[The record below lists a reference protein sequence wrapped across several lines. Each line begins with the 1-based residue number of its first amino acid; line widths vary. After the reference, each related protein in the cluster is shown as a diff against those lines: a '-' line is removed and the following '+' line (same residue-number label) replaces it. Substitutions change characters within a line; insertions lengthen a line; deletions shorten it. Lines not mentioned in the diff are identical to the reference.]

1 MATPAELLRDAG
13 LTDDEI
19 AATLGSFSADPRVA
33 KAFEQGTL
41 RQSDY
46 SRNMDALK
54 VKQSTLEANWQT
66 ANAEYVKMQTSLQ
79 TTQAEKDEAARKLAE
94 AESKLAAAPTFD
106 ATKVVT
112 PEAMQQQFQRYAAG
126 QTAYLGEVMD
136 ITDEHQQLFG
146 KRISPNQ
153 LMKEATAAGKSPVDY
168 WNEKYD
174 VPKKREEVATAAQD
188 ARDSSIR
195 EEERKKVLAEML
207 TPGSRPLR
215 DSDRPFYEPQ
225 NSGADYKNPWDET
238 GPSEEEKNLVASLA
252 EAGR

>member
-54 VKQSTLEANWQT
+54 VNQLKLETSWQS
-66 ANAEYVKMQTSLQ
+66 ANAEYVRMQTSLQ
-79 TTQAEKDEAARKLAE
+79 TTQAEKDEAARKLADAE
-94 AESKLAAAPTFD
+94 AKLAAAPTID
-106 ATKVVT
+106 PTKVMT
-112 PEAMQQQFQRYAAG
+112 PEMFQAEMQKFAAG
-126 QTAYLGEVMD
+126 QTAYLGEVSE
-136 ITDEHQQLFG
+136 IADEHQQLFG
-146 KRISPNQ
+146 KRISQ
-153 LMKEATAAGKSPVDY
+153 KALMQEALASGKSPMDY
-168 WNEKYD
+168 WNERYD